1 MPSQAGITE
10 AEGAR
15 EGVESDLGGA
25 SCYYTFHPLPRTGAA
40 EGERSFA
47 GAQDDKEW
55 DALDDKEWDAQDD
68 RGTFR
73 MTKGEPGWAG
83 LRVSQW

>member
-1 MPSQAGITE
+1 MWGMPGQAGTTE

-40 EGERSFA
+40 
-47 GAQDDKEW
+47 
-55 DALDDKEWDAQDD
+55 
-68 RGTFR
+68 
-73 MTKGEPGWAG
+73 
-83 LRVSQW
+83 

>member
-1 MPSQAGITE
+1 MWGMPGQAGTTE

-47 GAQDDKEW
+47 DAQ
-55 DALDDKEWDAQDD
+55 DDKEWDAQDD
-68 RGTFR
+68 GGTFR

-83 LRVSQW
+83 LRFNRW